1 MSPGCLNKLK
11 SPCFPPG
18 RDRTR
23 VSVHNT
29 WQGNIQI
36 TGIFVGL
43 TLPGTL
49 RGRLVLAFSLMQV
62 LAVTLLGFYLVYQAA
77 RTEIDS
83 QHTLAQNL
91 MALAEPNVLSML
103 ETRDSPGLKKYLD
116 NLIMNTTI
124 AGVFVSNR
132 PGTLIYSLDQDE
144 PPPNAFVRLFV
155 SELEANVI
163 LTSSLYQNDVSRGSL
178 EIKLSS
184 KPITERLTA
193 ILVNN
198 LLMLVGL
205 LVFSL
210 SITWWVISGFTT
222 PLKHLVRIAAHIGR
236 GDWRRPIAT
245 PNSGYREI
253 QDLGNALTESARIM
267 SDQISSLQDTQEK
280 LLTNE
285 QQLRSLVDN
294 MREAM
299 FELDKQGKISFLNPA
314 WQQLTGYNHTD
325 SFGKTF
331 ADFLPNNN
339 DRELFL
345 AGNLKNLD
353 INNIEMEIRSAG
365 SKPIRVEIDA
375 HATVDHHGELLG
387 VVGRFHDITQRYE
400 LTRTLEQ
407 HRREL
412 FKISIT
418 DELTGLYNR
427 RHFEKIL
434 EKKLPKSLDEGKSL
448 CLALV
453 DIDGFKFINDTY
465 GHPVGDNVLK
475 TAANLL
481 RSFMRTNDMI
491 ARLAGDEFAMVFPD
505 TEIEEAR
512 GICQAALDSIQNA
525 RVRLTVG
532 HLQLRAS
539 IGMSIAPFHGQ
550 SVQELIGAAD
560 VALYQA
566 KRRHRGQIEV
576 LSIDISQGIM
586 EVFSRGF
593 ELRNAIVNGDI
604 QPTFQPITDLA
615 SGEPIAYEVLANMQR
630 GELLVPASEFIMVA
644 EDLGL
649 VREIDLSVIGRAI
662 EIAPPQVELF
672 LNISLISF
680 NDENFGKELLKLL
693 KPACEA
699 GRPVT
704 IEITERETINL
715 TETLLDDIQA
725 LRDAG
730 CKLALDDFGQGYST
744 YNYLRQFRPEYLK
757 IDGSFVEHMLDSHA
771 DHTIIEHIHE
781 LALSFGAV
789 CIAESIENETLR
801 DAVMQLGVK
810 CGQGYHY
817 ARPAIAEKVFTKSDS
832 AA

>member
-1 MSPGCLNKLK
+1 
-11 SPCFPPG
+11 
-18 RDRTR
+18 
-23 VSVHNT
+23 
-29 WQGNIQI
+29 
-36 TGIFVGL
+36 VGL
-43 TLPGTL
+43 RLPGTL

-62 LAVTLLGFYLVYQAA
+62 LAITVLGFFLVYQAA
-77 RTEIDS
+77 RTEIES
-83 QHTLAQNL
+83 QNTLARNL

-103 ETRDSPGLKKYLD
+103 EERDSSGLKQYLD

-124 AGVFVSNR
+124 AGVYVSNL

-144 PPPNAFVRLFV
+144 PPPNFFVSLFV
-155 SELEANVI
+155 SDLEANVI
-163 LTSSLYQNDVSRGSL
+163 LTSSLQQGDTSHGTL

-184 KPITERLTA
+184 KPISERLTG
-193 ILVNN
+193 ILFNN
-198 LLMLVGL
+198 LLMLFGL
-205 LVFSL
+205 LLLSL
-210 SITWWVISGFTT
+210 TITYWVITGFTT
-222 PLKHLVRIAAHIGR
+222 PLKKLVRTAAHIGR
-236 GDWRRPIAT
+236 GDWQQRVSIPST
-245 PNSGYREI
+245 NYLEI
-253 QDLGNALTESARIM
+253 QELGNALTESSRLM
-267 SDQISSLQDTQEK
+267 TDQITSLQDTQEK

-285 QQLRSLVDN
+285 QHLRSLVDN

-299 FELDKQGKISFLNPA
+299 FELDKQGCISFLNPA
-314 WQQLTGYNHTD
+314 WLQLTGYNHTD
-325 SFGKTF
+325 SYGKRF
-331 ADFLPNNN
+331 ADFLVNND

-345 AGNLKNLD
+345 ADNLNNVD
-353 INNIEMEIRSAG
+353 INNIEMEVRSAG

-375 HATVDHHGELLG
+375 HATHGMHGELIG

-434 EKKLPKSLDEGKSL
+434 QKKLPQSLEKEKSL

-465 GHPVGDNVLK
+465 GHPVGDKVLK

-481 RSFMRTNDMI
+481 RSFMRTNDVI
-491 ARLAGDEFAMVFPD
+491 ARLAGDEFAMIFPD

-512 GICQAALDSIQNA
+512 DICQTALDSIQNT

-550 SVQELIGAAD
+550 SIQELIGAAD
-560 VALYQA
+560 VALYHA

-604 QPTFQPITDLA
+604 VPTFQPITDLA

-630 GELLVPASEFIMVA
+630 GELLVPASQFIMVA

-649 VREIDLSVIGRAI
+649 VREIDLCVIGRAL
-662 EIAPPQVELF
+662 EIAPPGVELF
-672 LNISLISF
+672 MNISLISF
-680 NDENFGKELLKLL
+680 NDENFGKELLKRI
-693 KPACEA
+693 KPAREQ

-715 TETLLDDIQA
+715 TDTLLEDIQA
-725 LRDAG
+725 LREIG

-757 IDGSFVEHMLDSHA
+757 IDGSFIEHMLDSHA
-771 DHTIIEHIHE
+771 DHTITEHIHE

-801 DAVMQLGVK
+801 EAVMQLGVK
-810 CGQGYHY
+810 CGQGYFY
-817 ARPAIAEKVFTKSDS
+817 ARPAVAEVAFAKSYS